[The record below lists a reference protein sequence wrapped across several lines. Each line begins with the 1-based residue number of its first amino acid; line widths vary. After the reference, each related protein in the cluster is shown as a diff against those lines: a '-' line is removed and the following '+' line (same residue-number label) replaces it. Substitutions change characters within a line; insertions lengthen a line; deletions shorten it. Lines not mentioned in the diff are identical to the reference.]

1 MAPVTVPTDKLFE
14 FVDFDAFYAW
24 LADNHDQADEVWIRI
39 FKKASGRPTISATEA
54 IDAVLCW
61 GWIDAIKKSWDADSF
76 VQRYCPRRPK
86 SVWSQTNRD
95 NVARLV
101 EQGLMTEHGLKH
113 VAAAKA
119 DGRWEAAYRTTDAP
133 PADLVAAIGANPAA
147 QKTFEGLTAQNRFA
161 LVYRTNSLKTE
172 AGRKKRIADFV
183 AMLARGETIY
193 PQKTKGEGR

>member
-14 FVDFDAFYAW
+14 FVDFDAFYVW

-133 PADLVAAIGANPAA
+133 PADLLAAIGANPAA

-172 AGRKKRIADFV
+172 AGRKKRIAEIV
-183 AMLARGETIY
+183 AMLARGETVY